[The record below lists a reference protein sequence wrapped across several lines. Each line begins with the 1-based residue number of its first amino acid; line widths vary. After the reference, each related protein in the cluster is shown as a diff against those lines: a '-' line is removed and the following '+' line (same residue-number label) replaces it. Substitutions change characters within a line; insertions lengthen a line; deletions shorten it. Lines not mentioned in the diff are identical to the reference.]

1 MNVYVQCNF
10 ITVLFYGN
18 LYWPYRFVWVG
29 CKLGRVQLTKTG
41 VSVFSRD
48 RQFKVVGA
56 QWPRSQARTRTH
68 AELFLN
74 SYSSAAFSERLCLH
88 STMRRCASGH
98 HVCIPHT
105 ANVKGK
111 GQWSKGFLL
120 RRHCHLFQKGCL
132 PQGLLP
138 ASQDHK
144 GVSWLPQ
151 QQGQRE
157 DGACMPAE

>member
-1 MNVYVQCNF
+1 MNVYVRCNF

-41 VSVFSRD
+41 VSVFPVTGNSRSWAHSSPAH
-48 RQFKVVGA
+48 RQG
-56 QWPRSQARTRTH
+56 PGHT
-68 AELFLN
+68 LN
-74 SYSSAAFSERLCLH
+74 SFSSAAFSEGLCLH

-105 ANVKGK
+105 ANGKGK

-151 QQGQRE
+151 QQGRRE